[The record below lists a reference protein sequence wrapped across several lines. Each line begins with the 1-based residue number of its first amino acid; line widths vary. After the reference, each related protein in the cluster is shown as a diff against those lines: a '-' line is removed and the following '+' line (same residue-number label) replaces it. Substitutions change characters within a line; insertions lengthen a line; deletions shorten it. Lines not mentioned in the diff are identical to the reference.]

1 VEVLAFMRTAQSLHR
16 PAHSPGGICKKTKKR
31 YYLASSVSVQAPLQ
45 GVQTVMQIR
54 NIMVSP
60 ATFLSPMAGLTD
72 SVFRRLIKRLGG
84 CGLVMTE
91 FTSAEGL
98 TRNSVK
104 SKRML
109 FYHEEER
116 PVTAQLFGAD
126 PLRLAEATRL
136 VVDLGFDAIDL
147 NLGCPAKKVVKAC
160 GGSALL
166 RETKLLEEILKA
178 IRAAASIPFTI
189 KIRAGWSETEI
200 VALEVGKMAEDL
212 GVEAITLHP
221 RTRVQ
226 GFSGKADWTIIG
238 QLKSHLKI
246 PVIGNGDIVAPEDA
260 LRMRAETGCDGVMIG
275 RGALSNPWIF
285 RQIHEIEN
293 RLPVTQPSIAD
304 KYHLIKS
311 YFQLLFEEDTPG
323 AIGKMKQFASWFTHA
338 IPFGASLRKSIC
350 ESTSESEVMGRIEE
364 FFHGPS
370 TPLGRYHE
378 EMNV

>member
-1 VEVLAFMRTAQSLHR
+1 
-16 PAHSPGGICKKTKKR
+16 
-31 YYLASSVSVQAPLQ
+31 
-45 GVQTVMQIR
+45 MQIR
-54 NIMVSP
+54 NIIVSP

-98 TRNSVK
+98 TRNSLK

-126 PLRLAEATRL
+126 PQRLAEATRL
-136 VVDLGFDAIDL
+136 VEDLGFDAIDL

-166 RETKLLEEILKA
+166 RETKLLEEILKT

-189 KIRAGWSETEI
+189 KIRAGWSESEI
-200 VALEVGKMAEDL
+200 VALQVGKMAEDL

-226 GFSGKADWTIIG
+226 GFAGKADWTIIS
-238 QLKSHLKI
+238 QLKAHLRI
-246 PVIGNGDIVAPEDA
+246 PVIGNGDIVTPEDA

-293 RLPVTQPSIAD
+293 GLPVTQPNVAD

-311 YFQLLFEEDTPG
+311 YFQLLFEEEIPG

-338 IPFGASLRKSIC
+338 IPFGASLRKSIY

-364 FFHGPS
+364 FFHKK
-370 TPLGRYHE
+370 E
-378 EMNV
+378 EVAEDCRLPIAD

>member
-1 VEVLAFMRTAQSLHR
+1 M
-16 PAHSPGGICKKTKKR
+16 
-31 YYLASSVSVQAPLQ
+31 
-45 GVQTVMQIR
+45 IR
-54 NIMVSP
+54 IQDLVVNP

-98 TRNSVK
+98 TRNSLK

-126 PLRLAEATRL
+126 PERLGEATRM
-136 VVDLGFDAIDL
+136 VDDLGFDAIDL

-166 RETKLLEEILKA
+166 RETTLLEEILRT
-178 IRAAASIPFTI
+178 IRSATRIPFTI

-200 VALEVGKMAEDL
+200 VSVQVGKMAEDI
-212 GVEAITLHP
+212 GINAIALHP

-226 GFSGKADWTIIG
+226 GFAGHADWRLIG
-238 QLKSHLKI
+238 ELKASLKI
-246 PVIGNGDIVAPEDA
+246 PVIGNGDIITAEDA
-260 LRMRAETGCDGVMIG
+260 FRMKQETGCDGVMIG

-285 RQIHEIEN
+285 RQIHELESG
-293 RLPVTQPSIAD
+293 LQPVRPEVAA

-311 YFQLLFEEDTPG
+311 YFQLLFEEETPG

-338 IPFGASLRKSIC
+338 IPYGAALRKSIY
-350 ESTSESEVMGRIEE
+350 ESQSEGEVMERIEE
-364 FFHGPS
+364 FFQKALASPEG
-370 TPLGRYHE
+370 E
-378 EMNV
+378 EELNVA

>member
-1 VEVLAFMRTAQSLHR
+1 MR
-16 PAHSPGGICKKTKKR
+16 
-31 YYLASSVSVQAPLQ
+31 
-45 GVQTVMQIR
+45 IR
-54 NIMVSP
+54 DLIVDP

-98 TRNSVK
+98 TRNSLK

-116 PVTAQLFGAD
+116 PVTAQLFGAE
-126 PLRLAEATRL
+126 PFRLAEATRM
-136 VVDLGFDAIDL
+136 VEDLGFDAIDL

-166 RETKLLEEILKA
+166 RETKLLEEILKT
-178 IRAAASIPFTI
+178 IRAATQLPFTI

-200 VALEVGKMAEDL
+200 VSVQVGKMAQDI
-212 GVEAITLHP
+212 GINAIAFHP

-226 GFSGKADWTIIG
+226 GFSGRSDWKLIGELKAA
-238 QLKSHLKI
+238 LKI
-246 PVIGNGDIVAPEDA
+246 PVIGNGDIVTPEDA
-260 LRMRAETGCDGVMIG
+260 FRMKRETGCDGVMIG

-285 RQIHEIEN
+285 RQIHELEN
-293 RLPVTQPSIAD
+293 GVPPIQPEVSS
-304 KYHLIKS
+304 KYELIKS
-311 YFQLLFEEDTPG
+311 YFQLLFEEETPG

-338 IPFGASLRKSIC
+338 IPYGAALRKSIY
-350 ESTSESEVMGRIEE
+350 ESQDESEVMERIEE
-364 FFHGPS
+364 FFQTALDAKPQEDQE
-370 TPLGRYHE
+370 L
-378 EMNV
+378 NVA

>member
-1 VEVLAFMRTAQSLHR
+1 V
-16 PAHSPGGICKKTKKR
+16 IC
-31 YYLASSVSVQAPLQ
+31 
-45 GVQTVMQIR
+45 IR
-54 NIMVSP
+54 DLIVDP
-60 ATFLSPMAGLTD
+60 PTFLSPMAGLTD

-116 PVTAQLFGAD
+116 PVTAQLFGAE
-126 PLRLAEATRL
+126 PSRLAEATRM
-136 VVDLGFDAIDL
+136 VEDLGFDAIDL

-166 RETKLLEEILKA
+166 RETKLLEEILKT
-178 IRAAASIPFTI
+178 IRAATSLPFTI

-200 VALEVGKMAEDL
+200 VSVHVGKMAEDI
-212 GVEAITLHP
+212 GINAIAFHP

-226 GFSGKADWTIIG
+226 GFSGHSDWNLIGELKAA
-238 QLKSHLKI
+238 LKI
-246 PVIGNGDIVAPEDA
+246 PVIGNGDIVTPEDA
-260 LRMRAETGCDGVMIG
+260 FRMKRETGCDGVMIG

-285 RQIHEIEN
+285 RQIQELEN
-293 RLPVTQPSIAD
+293 GLAPTQPDVAA
-304 KYHLIKS
+304 KYNLIKS
-311 YFQLLFEEDTPG
+311 YFQLLFEEETPG

-338 IPFGASLRKSIC
+338 IPYGAALRKSIY
-350 ESTSESEVMGRIEE
+350 ESQTESEVMDRIEE
-364 FFHGPS
+364 FFHTALKAS
-370 TPLGRYHE
+370 QEDSEL
-378 EMNV
+378 NVA

>member
-1 VEVLAFMRTAQSLHR
+1 M
-16 PAHSPGGICKKTKKR
+16 
-31 YYLASSVSVQAPLQ
+31 
-45 GVQTVMQIR
+45 TVRIQ
-54 NIMVSP
+54 NIVVNP

-104 SKRML
+104 SQRML

-126 PLRLAEATRL
+126 PERLGEATRM
-136 VVDLGFDAIDL
+136 VEDLGFDAIDL

-166 RETKLLEEILKA
+166 RETRLLEQILKT
-178 IRAAASIPFTI
+178 IRAATSMPFTI

-200 VALEVGKMAEDL
+200 VSIQVGRMAEDI
-212 GVEAITLHP
+212 GVNAIAFHP

-226 GFSGKADWTIIG
+226 GFSGHADWALIG
-238 QLKSHLKI
+238 ELKAQVKI
-246 PVIGNGDIVAPEDA
+246 PVIGNGDIVTPSDA
-260 LRMRAETGCDGVMIG
+260 FRMKRETGCDGVMIG

-285 RQIHEIEN
+285 RQIYEQEN
-293 RLPVTQPSIAD
+293 GLPATEPDVAS
-304 KYHLIKS
+304 KYQLIRS
-311 YFQLLFEEDTPG
+311 YFRLLFEEETPG

-338 IPFGASLRKSIC
+338 IPHGAALRKSIY
-350 ESTSESEVMGRIEE
+350 ESQSEAEVMGRIEE
-364 FFHGPS
+364 FFEKALASPAGEAALS
-370 TPLGRYHE
+370 
-378 EMNV
+378 VA

>member
-1 VEVLAFMRTAQSLHR
+1 V
-16 PAHSPGGICKKTKKR
+16 
-31 YYLASSVSVQAPLQ
+31 
-45 GVQTVMQIR
+45 IR
-54 NIMVSP
+54 IRDLIVDP

-98 TRNSVK
+98 TRNSLK

-116 PVTAQLFGAD
+116 PVTAQLFGAE
-126 PLRLAEATRL
+126 PTRLAEATRM
-136 VVDLGFDAIDL
+136 VEDLGFDAIDL

-166 RETKLLEEILKA
+166 RETKLLEEILKT
-178 IRAAASIPFTI
+178 IRVATSLPFTI

-200 VALEVGKMAEDL
+200 VSVQVGKMAQDI
-212 GVEAITLHP
+212 GINAIAFHP

-226 GFSGKADWTIIG
+226 GFSGHSDWNLIG
-238 QLKSHLKI
+238 QLKAALNI
-246 PVIGNGDIVAPEDA
+246 PVIGNGDIVTPEDA
-260 LRMRAETGCDGVMIG
+260 FHMKRETGCDGVMIG

-285 RQIHEIEN
+285 RQIHELEN
-293 RLPVTQPSIAD
+293 GLEPSQPDVAA
-304 KYHLIKS
+304 KYQLIKS
-311 YFQLLFEEDTPG
+311 YFQLLFEEETPG

-338 IPFGASLRKSIC
+338 IPYGAALRKSIY
-350 ESTSESEVMGRIEE
+350 ESQDESEVMERIEE
-364 FFHGPS
+364 FFRTALAAPQGDPK
-370 TPLGRYHE
+370 L
-378 EMNV
+378 NVA

>member
-1 VEVLAFMRTAQSLHR
+1 M
-16 PAHSPGGICKKTKKR
+16 IW
-31 YYLASSVSVQAPLQ
+31 
-45 GVQTVMQIR
+45 IR
-54 NIMVSP
+54 DLIVDP
-60 ATFLSPMAGLTD
+60 PTFLSPMAGLTD

-116 PVTAQLFGAD
+116 PVTAQLFGAE
-126 PLRLAEATRL
+126 PSRLAEATRM
-136 VVDLGFDAIDL
+136 VEDLGFDAIDL

-166 RETKLLEEILKA
+166 RETKLLEEILKT
-178 IRAAASIPFTI
+178 IRAATSLPFTI

-200 VALEVGKMAEDL
+200 VSVHVGKMAEDI
-212 GVEAITLHP
+212 GINAIAFHP

-226 GFSGKADWTIIG
+226 GFSGHSDWNLIGELKAA
-238 QLKSHLKI
+238 LKI
-246 PVIGNGDIVAPEDA
+246 PVIGNGDIVTPEDA
-260 LRMRAETGCDGVMIG
+260 FRMKRETGCDGVMIG

-285 RQIHEIEN
+285 RQIQELEN
-293 RLPVTQPSIAD
+293 GLAPTQPDVAA
-304 KYHLIKS
+304 KYNLIKS
-311 YFQLLFEEDTPG
+311 YFQLLFEEETPG

-338 IPFGASLRKSIC
+338 IPYGAALRKSIY
-350 ESTSESEVMGRIEE
+350 ESQTESEVMRRIEE
-364 FFHGPS
+364 FFHTALHASQEDPE
-370 TPLGRYHE
+370 L
-378 EMNV
+378 NVA

>member
-1 VEVLAFMRTAQSLHR
+1 V
-16 PAHSPGGICKKTKKR
+16 IC
-31 YYLASSVSVQAPLQ
+31 
-45 GVQTVMQIR
+45 IR
-54 NIMVSP
+54 DLIVDP
-60 ATFLSPMAGLTD
+60 PTFLSPMAGLTD

-98 TRNSVK
+98 TRNSLK

-116 PVTAQLFGAD
+116 PVTAQLFGAE
-126 PLRLAEATRL
+126 PSRLAEATRM
-136 VVDLGFDAIDL
+136 VEDLGFDAIDL

-166 RETKLLEEILKA
+166 RETKLLEEILKT
-178 IRAAASIPFTI
+178 IRAATSLPFTI

-200 VALEVGKMAEDL
+200 VSVQVGKMAEDI
-212 GVEAITLHP
+212 GINAIAFHA

-226 GFSGKADWTIIG
+226 GFSGHSNWNLISELKAA
-238 QLKSHLKI
+238 LNI
-246 PVIGNGDIVAPEDA
+246 PVIGNGDIVTPEDA
-260 LRMRAETGCDGVMIG
+260 FRMKRETGCDGVMIG

-285 RQIHEIEN
+285 RQIHELEN
-293 RLPVTQPSIAD
+293 GLPLTQPDVAA

-311 YFQLLFEEDTPG
+311 YFQLLFEEETPG

-338 IPFGASLRKSIC
+338 IPYGAALRKSIY
-350 ESTSESEVMGRIEE
+350 ESQTESEVMDRIEE
-364 FFHGPS
+364 FFHAALAPS
-370 TPLGRYHE
+370 QEDSEL
-378 EMNV
+378 NVA